1 MSHDT
6 WRIGHG
12 FDVHR
17 IETGEG
23 MKLGGIHVDCDY
35 RIIAHSDGDVL
46 LHAICDALLGA
57 AGLGDIGEHFPDT
70 DASFAGADSAQLTT
84 EVMGLLEQRG
94 WRVGNLDCTL
104 VAQVPRVSG
113 VKAQIRQR
121 VAELLTV
128 STEQVN
134 FKATTTEHLGPVG
147 RKEGIEAHA
156 VVLLYRTS

>member
-1 MSHDT
+1 MSQDT

-17 IETGEG
+17 IESGEG
-23 MKLGGIHVDCDY
+23 MRLGGVEITCDY

-70 DASFAGADSAQLTT
+70 DARYAGADSTQLTA
-84 EVMGLLEQRG
+84 EVMSLLEQRG
-94 WRVGNLDCTL
+94 WSVGNLDCTL
-104 VAQVPRVSG
+104 VAQVPRVSA
-113 VKAQIRQR
+113 VKLPIRQR
-121 VAELLTV
+121 LAELLKV
-128 STEQVN
+128 SQEQVN
-134 FKATTTEHLGPVG
+134 FKATTTEGLGPVG

-156 VVLLYRTS
+156 VVLLYRSR